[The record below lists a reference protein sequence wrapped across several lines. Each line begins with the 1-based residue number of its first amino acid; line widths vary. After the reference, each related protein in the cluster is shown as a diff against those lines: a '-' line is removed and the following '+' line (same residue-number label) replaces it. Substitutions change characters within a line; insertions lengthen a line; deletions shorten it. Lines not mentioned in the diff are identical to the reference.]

1 MKKLIEKANRRVRRK
16 KHVRKTVHGTAE
28 RPRMSVFK
36 SSKYLYVQVIDDQSG
51 KTIAYANNLEKDNK
65 AIASTV
71 EGAAKLGELIGERLK
86 EKKVTRVVFDRNG
99 YIYHGKVK
107 AIADGARKTGI
118 TI

>member
-16 KHVRKTVHGTAE
+16 KHVRKTVQGTAE

-36 SSKYLYVQVIDDQSG
+36 SSKYLYVQVIDDASG
-51 KTIAYANNLEKDNK
+51 TTLAYANNLEKDNK
-65 AIASTV
+65 AIASNV

-86 EKKVTRVVFDRNG
+86 EKKITRVVFDRNG

>member
-16 KHVRKTVHGTAE
+16 KHIKKTVQGTAD
-28 RPRMSVFK
+28 RPRLSVFK

-51 KTIAYANNLEKDNK
+51 KTIAYANNLEKDNRGL
-65 AIASTV
+65 ASNV

-86 EKKVTRVVFDRNG
+86 EKKITRVVFDRNG

-107 AIADGARKTGI
+107 AIADGARKSGI

>member
-16 KHVRKTVHGTAE
+16 RHVRKTIQGTPE
-28 RPRMSVFK
+28 RPRMSVYK
-36 SSKYLYVQVIDDQSG
+36 SAKYLYVQVIDDASG
-51 KTIAYANNLEKDNK
+51 KTLAYANNLEKENK
-65 AIASTV
+65 AITSNV

-86 EKKVTRVVFDRNG
+86 EKKITRVVFDRNG
-99 YIYHGKVK
+99 YLYHGKVK

>member
-16 KHVRKTVHGTAE
+16 KHVRKTIQGTPE

-36 SSKYLYVQVIDDQSG
+36 SSKYLYVQVIDDVSG
-51 KTIAYANNLEKDNK
+51 TTLAYANNLEKENK
-65 AIASTV
+65 GVTSNV

-86 EKKVTRVVFDRNG
+86 EKKITRVVFDRNG